1 MTTACELA
9 RSVIKM
15 PEVKRPTVHVVLKD
29 GVIWEAYGEGDVELV
44 VYDLDTDD
52 AFEREEAEEAIR
64 ELEAQV
70 EAGELKHI

>member
-15 PEVKRPTVHVVLKD
+15 PEVKRSTVHVVLKD

-52 AFEREEAEEAIR
+52 PEMKAEVERELSAVR
-64 ELEAQV
+64 SKV
-70 EAGELKHI
+70 ENHEIEIF

>member
-29 GVIWEAYGEGDVELV
+29 GVIWEAYGEDDVELV

-52 AFEREEAEEAIR
+52 PEMKAEVERELSAVRSKAENHEI
-64 ELEAQV
+64 E
-70 EAGELKHI
+70 IF